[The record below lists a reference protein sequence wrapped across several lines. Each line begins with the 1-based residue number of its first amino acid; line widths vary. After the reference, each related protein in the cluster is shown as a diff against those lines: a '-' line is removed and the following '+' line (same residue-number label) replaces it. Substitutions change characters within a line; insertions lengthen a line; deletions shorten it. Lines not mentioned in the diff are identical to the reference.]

1 MLRKK
6 RVFLRFFSGVDWES
20 ASQNDFDFSRFEL
33 GAQND
38 SPFKKGYGCDS
49 DYEPESERLSS
60 EAVKEEELRFKKK
73 ARKSGKHNVHVV
85 ASIDFTLGQTQ
96 MDARNKVQ
104 DQMSCHIIQKVLQ
117 DEIPYNYEGVFYK
130 CAKNWVGTI
139 QKGLVV
145 SSDGLFSVHCA
156 GKGMYLKNVSQK
168 DRFVYHDSCRIN
180 ASKLVYC
187 SFVKNHPGLQ
197 GEAEEDYR
205 IHNFNGP
212 LYDLSI
218 DNLELRKVNRI
229 F

>member
-1 MLRKK
+1 M
-6 RVFLRFFSGVDWES
+6 ST
-20 ASQNDFDFSRFEL
+20 
-33 GAQND
+33 QND
-38 SPFKKGYGCDS
+38 SPIKKGYDHVS
-49 DYEPESERLSS
+49 DYELESERLSS
-60 EAVKEEELRFKKK
+60 EAVKEEELRPKKK
-73 ARKSGKHNVHVV
+73 ARKSGKRNVHVV

-187 SFVKNHPGLQ
+187 SFAKNHPGLQ
-197 GEAEEDYR
+197 GEAEEDSC
-205 IHNFNGP
+205 ILNINGQI
-212 LYDLSI
+212 YDLSI
-218 DNLELRKVNRI
+218 DNLELRKVMRR